1 MTDSATNRFAPPVA
15 DVADLPN
22 PDGTAVLAGR
32 GARLGAA
39 IIDALVAGAICCAV
53 MIPMY
58 GASMFFNLRMGFIR
72 PYLPG
77 LTLYYIV
84 FLALQGWFLY
94 QTSQTVG
101 KKLVGLR
108 IVRPDGSHAS
118 LGRLLGLRTV
128 LVFAL
133 TQLPYIGKLFGLVD
147 TLFIFGAPRR
157 CLHDLIADT
166 IVVTAESSKS
176 ATLAGISGDNL
187 RTANF

>member
-1 MTDSATNRFAPPVA
+1 MTDSAQNRFAPPVA

-22 PDGTAVLAGR
+22 PDGSAVLAGR

-39 IIDALVAGAICCAV
+39 IIDGLVGSLIFCAIV
-53 MIPMY
+53 LPMY
-58 GASMFFNLRMGFIR
+58 GVRMFGNLRFGFM

-77 LTLYYIV
+77 LALYYVV

-108 IVRPDGSHAS
+108 IVRADGSHAA
-118 LGRLLGLRTV
+118 LGRLLGLRMAVT
-128 LVFAL
+128 FAL
-133 TQLPYIGKLFGLVD
+133 TQVPYLGKLFSLLD
-147 TLFIFGAPRR
+147 CLWIFGAPRR